1 MNGKLLKVVEYNLE
15 FGKQARMVNVFGV
28 FRYLPNN
35 NLYIIYRDVLQDYNY
50 VSYGSSHVKGD
61 TVLSMNC
68 NKEQDEEIIK
78 KYIYKVTNKEE
89 LSDFEIINL
98 SKITGVEI
106 ISSNNLEI
114 KQSVLENLI
123 KLTIPQEKHKEKP
136 DTIQETSKKRSPVK
150 ILLVFLILILF
161 FGCGFYFYSSL
172 NNSDTKIDKNIVC
185 TINYP
190 HDEIA
195 SVTVFEE
202 ETFYFGNDDLLQNLK
217 KNTKYKFSNEE
228 EYLNFINKGL
238 YYKYMPE
245 TSDDNGG
252 WSSDD
257 DKLEFKMIEKTSI
270 TESYSGATK
279 YEDVLAEAKSDGYTC
294 SENVEK

>member
-1 MNGKLLKVVEYNLE
+1 MNGKVLKVVEYNLE

-28 FRYLPNN
+28 FRYLSNN

-61 TVLSMNC
+61 TVLSMSC

-78 KYIYKVTNKEE
+78 EYIYKVTNKEK
-89 LSDFEIINL
+89 LSNFEIIDL
-98 SKITGVEI
+98 SKITSIEI

-114 KQSVLENLI
+114 KQSVLTDLI
-123 KLTIPQEKHKEKP
+123 KLTIPQEKHKEVLTDKRM
-136 DTIQETSKKRSPVK
+136 SKKRSPVK
-150 ILLVFLILILF
+150 TLLVLLVLILL
-161 FGCGFYFYSSL
+161 FGGGFYFYSSL
-172 NNSDTKIDKNIVC
+172 NSSDTKIDKNIVC

-202 ETFYFGNDDLLQNLK
+202 ETFYFGNDDLLQTIK
-217 KNTKYKFSNEE
+217 KNTRYKFSDEE

-245 TSDDNGG
+245 TSDNNGG

-257 DKLEFKMIEKTSI
+257 DKLEFKMIEKNNI
-270 TESYSGATK
+270 TESYSGATE

>member
-1 MNGKLLKVVEYNLE
+1 MNGKVLKVVEYNLE

-28 FRYLPNN
+28 FRYLSNN

-61 TVLSMNC
+61 TVLSMSC

-78 KYIYKVTNKEE
+78 EYIYKVTNKEK
-89 LSDFEIINL
+89 LSNFEIIDL
-98 SKITGVEI
+98 SKITSIEI

-114 KQSVLENLI
+114 KQSVLTDLI
-123 KLTIPQEKHKEKP
+123 KLTIPQEKHKEVLTDKRM
-136 DTIQETSKKRSPVK
+136 SKKRSSVK
-150 ILLVFLILILF
+150 TLLVLLVLTLLF
-161 FGCGFYFYSSL
+161 GGGFYFYSSL
-172 NNSDTKIDKNIVC
+172 NSSDTKIDKNIVC

-202 ETFYFGNDDLLQNLK
+202 ETFYFGNDDLLQTIK
-217 KNTKYKFSNEE
+217 KNTRYKFSDEE

-245 TSDDNGG
+245 TSDNNGG

-257 DKLEFKMIEKTSI
+257 DKLEFKMIEKNNI
-270 TESYSGATK
+270 TESYSGATE

>member
-1 MNGKLLKVVEYNLE
+1 MNGKVLKVVEYNLE

-28 FRYLPNN
+28 FRYLSNN

-61 TVLSMNC
+61 TVLSMSC
-68 NKEQDEEIIK
+68 NKGQDEEIIK
-78 KYIYKVTNKEE
+78 EYIYKVTNNEK
-89 LSDFEIINL
+89 LSNFEIIDL

-114 KQSVLENLI
+114 KQSVLADLI
-123 KLTIPQEKHKEKP
+123 KLTIPQEKHKEVLTDKR
-136 DTIQETSKKRSPVK
+136 TSKKRSPVK
-150 ILLVFLILILF
+150 TLLVLLVLILLL
-161 FGCGFYFYSSL
+161 GGWFYFYSSL
-172 NNSDTKIDKNIVC
+172 NSSDTKIDKNIVC

-202 ETFYFGNDDLLQNLK
+202 ETFYFGNNDLLQTIK
-217 KNTKYKFSNEE
+217 KNTRYKFSDEE

-238 YYKYMPE
+238 YYKYMPNA
-245 TSDDNGG
+245 DGDNGG

-257 DKLEFKMIEKTSI
+257 DKLEFKMIEKNNI